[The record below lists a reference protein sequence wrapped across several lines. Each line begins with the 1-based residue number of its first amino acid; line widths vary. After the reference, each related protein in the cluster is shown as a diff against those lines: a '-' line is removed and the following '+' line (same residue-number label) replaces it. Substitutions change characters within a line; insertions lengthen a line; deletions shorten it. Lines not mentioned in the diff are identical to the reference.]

1 MIEQCVKDSFNS
13 DGMFVWPNFIAPERA
28 QRLRDLV
35 LDMAEFE
42 KRGGADYVYP
52 FDPSGL
58 TQRVWNLTNKS
69 REFRDILEIDELND
83 MMNFIFDRPTSHQ
96 LFHLSSFQ
104 ANILNCGAPRQKL
117 HIDTPFPEPIPPW
130 PAKANSIWMLDD
142 FTCENGATE
151 FIRGSHIKETKP
163 TKLDDQNCEVEIATG
178 TRGSVLFTHG
188 NLWHRAGANRSSAPR
203 VGLLC
208 SFAASYMKEIAS
220 EEDQS
225 LIIQTNVID
234 QMSDRL
240 RSIIGVGHGM
250 KDGSLFQHE
259 STQ

>member
-1 MIEQCVKDSFNS
+1 MVSKSIQKAFTD
-13 DGMFVWPNFIAPERA
+13 DGMFIWDGFISQEKALS
-28 QRLRDLV
+28 LRELT
-35 LDMAEFE
+35 LDMADYE
-42 KRGGADYVYP
+42 KRKGSAYEYP

-69 REFRDILEIDELND
+69 SEFRGLLDMDELND

-104 ANILNCGAPRQKL
+104 ANILHPGAPRQKL

-142 FTCENGATE
+142 FTKENGATE
-151 FIRGSHIKETKP
+151 FIRGTHTLDTKP
-163 TKLDDQNCEVEIATG
+163 TKMDDEDRSVEFAIG
-178 TRGSVLFTHG
+178 DRGSVLFTHG
-188 NLWHRAGANRSSAPR
+188 NLWHRAGANSSSAAR

-225 LIIQTNVID
+225 LIINDHVID
-234 QMSDRL
+234 SMSARV
-240 RSIIGVGHGM
+240 RSIIGVGHGL
-250 KDGSLFQHE
+250 KDGSLLRHDHTE
-259 STQ
+259 